1 MYISIHLFYDHIYIH
16 FLFIFL
22 QLYHVEWTSINNLNS
37 QSRVVTWTEKRP
49 RTSFFPCVLFF
60 LKILSFFFSVK
71 SFLSSI
77 FILYKRVSFYF
88 NYSIMFL
95 KNSTQLYINQR
106 SFYVYWTLSCGA
118 NYNTQLASTMFV
130 YLFRDCWRSNSIR
143 SIHNSMTS
151 QLKRRRSFSLYA
163 DSSFQFSLHLFI
175 YFVQMF
181 WYILI
186 VLMNLI
192 LWKND
197 KSNGVILLYLSW
209 NCFKLRGY
217 TTDYNGIICH
227 HFHTELLIK
236 RLIALN
242 IFCISEL
249 IWVGMIMFNFVHI
262 SNNWNVPPVGV
273 FTSNEATLYYCSS
286 NVISFS
292 GLVKDFILERHWF
305 GSSWIPS
312 LVIIYHWDN
321 VNHKCF
327 YSSGVLKSQMDRINF
342 RLNGLSIHNFDK
354 SVANHAF

>member
-1 MYISIHLFYDHIYIH
+1 MITYI
-16 FLFIFL
+16 FIFFLYFYNYTMLSEL
-22 QLYHVEWTSINNLNS
+22 QLTIWTHSHVL
-37 QSRVVTWTEKRP
+37 SREQKKEQEHPSSPV
-49 RTSFFPCVLFF
+49 FFFF

-192 LWKND
+192 L
-197 KSNGVILLYLSW
+197 
-209 NCFKLRGY
+209 
-217 TTDYNGIICH
+217 
-227 HFHTELLIK
+227 
-236 RLIALN
+236 
-242 IFCISEL
+242 
-249 IWVGMIMFNFVHI
+249 
-262 SNNWNVPPVGV
+262 
-273 FTSNEATLYYCSS
+273 
-286 NVISFS
+286 
-292 GLVKDFILERHWF
+292 
-305 GSSWIPS
+305 
-312 LVIIYHWDN
+312 
-321 VNHKCF
+321 
-327 YSSGVLKSQMDRINF
+327 
-342 RLNGLSIHNFDK
+342 
-354 SVANHAF
+354 